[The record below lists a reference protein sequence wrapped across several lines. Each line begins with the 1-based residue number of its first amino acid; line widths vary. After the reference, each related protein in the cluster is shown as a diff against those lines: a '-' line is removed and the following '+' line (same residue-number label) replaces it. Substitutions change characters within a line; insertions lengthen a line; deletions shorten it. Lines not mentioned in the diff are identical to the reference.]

1 MNLSIIIPTLN
12 EKSNINLIF
21 NELSKRLEKIDYLKD
36 MSLYLLTIIL
46 KMDH

>member
-21 NELSKRLEKIDYLKD
+21 NELSKDLKK
-36 MSLYLLTIIL
+36 LII
-46 KMDH
+46 